1 MTRCRRAIAEF
12 RDRPNEIN
20 FDPFRH
26 AENSR
31 DDKPSAAY
39 RVSYRSVRKLMRVIQ
54 RVILPPVN
62 ASVSRSACNARLST
76 HPPLYLF
83 PDISG
88 TRYSPKNFYL
98 KSGFSFASRMRLS
111 FYILQEKKTEFCFIS
126 LCSSMTMKILGRKT
140 WGLFPRVFI
149 RVTVLGRMAA

>member
-26 AENSR
+26 AENPR

-39 RVSYRSVRKLMRVIQ
+39 RVSYRSVRKLM

-83 PDISG
+83 PDIS
-88 TRYSPKNFYL
+88 RYSPKNLYL

-111 FYILQEKKTEFCFIS
+111 FYILQEKKIEFCFIS
-126 LCSSMTMKILGRKT
+126 HCSSTTMKILGRKT
-140 WGLFPRVFI
+140 GVVSAHLYPRYGS
-149 RVTVLGRMAA
+149 TLGRMAA